1 MKKRIIFTFST
12 IIIGLLIWYFYEPI
26 NLYYMRSH
34 TQYVEDKYKDIIK
47 KTDEEINAANY

>member
-1 MKKRIIFTFST
+1 MIL
-12 IIIGLLIWYFYEPI
+12 IGLLIWHYYEPI